1 MGRKLSIDDVIEVTE
16 EYFGLKEGQYR
27 IIGFDENRLGAD
39 MYKVVSNRRNAV
51 TEHYLYVKDVDADL
65 KEVTEE
71 FENGYG
77 AAFIKMGARIVTS
90 KKFKCNK

>member
-1 MGRKLSIDDVIEVTE
+1 MGRKLSIDDVI
-16 EYFGLKEGQYR
+16 
-27 IIGFDENRLGAD
+27 
-39 MYKVVSNRRNAV
+39 
-51 TEHYLYVKDVDADL
+51 
-65 KEVTEE
+65 EVTEE